1 MLGNHR
7 IYEIVQQGFYELR
20 IDLEDFNNEKRYA
33 LYKRFYIDDET
44 NGYRLH
50 LEDYEGTAGIELYGI
65 FKTLNIHVLNL
76 YNHFSM
82 SITYS
87 YSKRIQI
94 VQSYHFKE
102 IL

>member
-1 MLGNHR
+1 MFKHLIIYFFNLLGNHR

-50 LEDYEGTAGIELYGI
+50 LEDYEGTAGIDLNGI
-65 FKTLNIHVLNL
+65 YFNFV
-76 YNHFSM
+76 
-82 SITYS
+82 YS
-87 YSKRIQI
+87 
-94 VQSYHFKE
+94 
-102 IL
+102 